1 MKIVMIAKRI
11 IFKPFFESSW
21 SSLQMQTEDNQEHQ
35 ATAAD
40 YCVYS
45 NVLWSDLEHTL
56 ATGSGTQRA
65 SIETL
70 M

>member
-1 MKIVMIAKRI
+1 
-11 IFKPFFESSW
+11 
-21 SSLQMQTEDNQEHQ
+21 MQTEDNQEHQ